1 MARTLNKVQLI
12 GRLGADPE
20 TRFTQSGIQVTTF
33 SLATNRQWTGK
44 DGQPQEETE
53 WHSVVT
59 WDKLAQIC
67 SEYLV
72 KGALVFVE
80 GRLHTR
86 SWETDG
92 HKQYRTE
99 IVASDMLMLDTRSA
113 REQLA
118 EGAPANGHGYAAEQE
133 SARESNG
140 STSARRPAQRRP
152 TAVLEDDPE
161 DLPF

>member
-20 TRFTQSGIQVTTF
+20 TRYTQAGMQVTTF

-44 DGQPQEETE
+44 DGQQQEETE

-72 KGALVFVE
+72 RGALVFVE

-86 SWETDG
+86 SWEADG
-92 HKQYRTE
+92 QKHYRTE
-99 IVASDMLMLDTRSA
+99 VVASDMLMLDSRSA
-113 REQLA
+113 RDQ
-118 EGAPANGHGYAAEQE
+118 GSAPEATNDRATAAE
-133 SARESNG
+133 SESNG
-140 STSARRPAQRRP
+140 SAPARRTAGRRP
-152 TAVLEDDPE
+152 TAVIEDDPE

>member
-20 TRFTQSGIQVTTF
+20 TRFTQAGMQVTTF

-44 DGQPQEETE
+44 DGEAQEETE
-53 WHSVVT
+53 WHSIVA

-67 SEYLV
+67 SEFLV
-72 KGALVFVE
+72 KGALVFIE

-99 IVASDMLMLDTRSA
+99 VVASDMLMLDSRTA
-113 REQLA
+113 REQGA
-118 EGAPANGHGYAAEQE
+118 EPASSNGHTPAGDERANGTEPV
-133 SARESNG
+133 
-140 STSARRPAQRRP
+140 RRQPQRKQ
-152 TAVLEDDPE
+152 TIAVEDDPE

>member
-20 TRFTQSGIQVTTF
+20 TRFTQAGMQVTTF

-53 WHSVVT
+53 WHSIVT

-72 KGALVFVE
+72 RGALVFVE

-86 SWETDG
+86 SWEADG

-99 IVASDMLMLDTRSA
+99 VVASDMLMLDSRSA
-113 REQLA
+113 REQGA
-118 EGAPANGHGYAAEQE
+118 DAAPNNGHAPEREEDGAAPAK
-133 SARESNG
+133 R
-140 STSARRPAQRRP
+140 STVRRP
-152 TAVLEDDPE
+152 TAVIEDDPE

>member
-1 MARTLNKVQLI
+1 MAKTLNKVQLI

-20 TRFTQSGIQVTTF
+20 TRVTQTGMQVTTF
-33 SLATNRQWTGK
+33 SLATNRQWAGK
-44 DGQPQEETE
+44 DGQQQEETE
-53 WHSVVT
+53 WHSIVT

-72 KGALVFVE
+72 RGALVFVE

-99 IVASDMLMLDTRSA
+99 VVASDMLMLDSRSA
-113 REQLA
+113 REQGA
-118 EGAPANGHGYAAEQE
+118 EATPANGKTAAPENDRV
-133 SARESNG
+133 AAG
-140 STSARRPAQRRP
+140 PAPARRQSQKAA
-152 TAVLEDDPE
+152 AVLEDDPD

>member
-20 TRFTQSGIQVTTF
+20 TRFTQAGMQVTTF

-44 DGQPQEETE
+44 DGQQQEETE

-67 SEYLV
+67 SEFLV
-72 KGALVFVE
+72 RGALVYVE

-92 HKQYRTE
+92 HKQFRTE
-99 IVASDMLMLDTRSA
+99 VVASDMLMLDSRSA
-113 REQLA
+113 REQQG
-118 EGAPANGHGYAAEQE
+118 ESAPANGHAPE
-133 SARESNG
+133 RESDNATIG
-140 STSARRPAQRRP
+140 AAPARRATQRRS
-152 TAVLEDDPE
+152 TVVVEDDPE

>member
-20 TRFTQSGIQVTTF
+20 TRFTQAGMQVTTF

-44 DGQPQEETE
+44 DGQQQEETD

-72 KGALVFVE
+72 RGALVFVE

-99 IVASDMLMLDTRSA
+99 VVASDMLMLDSRSG
-113 REQLA
+113 RDQTA
-118 EGAPANGHGYAAEQE
+118 EPAQTNGRAPVVE
-133 SARESNG
+133 SEANG
-140 STSARRPAQRRP
+140 STPAKRTAGRMP
-152 TAVLEDDPE
+152 TAVIEDDPE

>member
-20 TRFTQSGIQVTTF
+20 MRVTQAGMQVTTF
-33 SLATNRQWTGK
+33 SLATNRQWMGK

-72 KGALVFVE
+72 RGALVFVE

-99 IVASDMLMLDTRSA
+99 VVASDMLMLDSRSA

-118 EGAPANGHGYAAEQE
+118 EAGLT
-133 SARESNG
+133 NG
-140 STSARRPAQRRP
+140 SATPLERERQGNGASPARRSAQGRPA
-152 TAVLEDDPE
+152 AVLEDDPE

>member
-1 MARTLNKVQLI
+1 LNKVQLI

-20 TRFTQSGIQVTTF
+20 TRYTQAGMQVTTF

-44 DGQPQEETE
+44 DGQQQEETE
-53 WHSVVT
+53 WHSIVT

-72 KGALVFVE
+72 RGALVFVE

-86 SWETDG
+86 SWEADG
-92 HKQYRTE
+92 VKHYRTE
-99 IVASDMLMLDTRSA
+99 VVASDMLMLDSRSA
-113 REQLA
+113 REQGV
-118 EGAPANGHGYAAEQE
+118 EPVQTNGRAPAGDAEPNGA
-133 SARESNG
+133 
-140 STSARRPAQRRP
+140 TPARRTAGRRP
-152 TAVLEDDPE
+152 TAVIEDDPE

>member
-20 TRFTQSGIQVTTF
+20 TRYTQAGMQVTTF
-33 SLATNRQWTGK
+33 SLATNRQWVGK
-44 DGQPQEETE
+44 DGEAQEETE

-72 KGALVFVE
+72 KGALVFIE

-99 IVASDMLMLDTRSA
+99 VVASDMLMLDSRSERDRLSESTATNGNGRSPEAA
-113 REQLA
+113 RDSHDS
-118 EGAPANGHGYAAEQE
+118 APA
-133 SARESNG
+133 
-140 STSARRPAQRRP
+140 RRTAQRKP

>member
-20 TRFTQSGIQVTTF
+20 TRFTQAGMQVTTF

-44 DGQPQEETE
+44 DGEAQEETE
-53 WHSVVT
+53 WHSIVT

-67 SEYLV
+67 SEFLV
-72 KGALVFVE
+72 KGALVFIE

-99 IVASDMLMLDTRSA
+99 VVASDMLMLDSRTA
-113 REQLA
+113 REQGA
-118 EGAPANGHGYAAEQE
+118 EPAFSNGHTSTGDELANGTEPV
-133 SARESNG
+133 
-140 STSARRPAQRRP
+140 RRQPQRKQ
-152 TAVLEDDPE
+152 AVAVEDDPE

>member
-20 TRFTQSGIQVTTF
+20 TRFTQAGMQVTSF
-33 SLATNRQWTGK
+33 SLATNRQWSGK

-53 WHSVVT
+53 WHSIVT

-72 KGALVFVE
+72 RGALVFIE

-86 SWETDG
+86 SWEADG

-99 IVASDMLMLDTRSA
+99 VVASDMLMLDSRSA
-113 REQLA
+113 REQGA
-118 EGAPANGHGYAAEQE
+118 EVSPANGHEPQFAERSEGAEPARNRPQRKQAAL
-133 SARESNG
+133 
-140 STSARRPAQRRP
+140 
-152 TAVLEDDPE
+152 LEDDPE